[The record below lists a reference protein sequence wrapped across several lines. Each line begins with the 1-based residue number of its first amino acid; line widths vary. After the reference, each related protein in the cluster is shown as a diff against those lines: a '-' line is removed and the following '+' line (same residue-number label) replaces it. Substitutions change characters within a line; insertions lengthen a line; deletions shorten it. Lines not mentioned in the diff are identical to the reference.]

1 VSQHITR
8 KELKQ
13 DKFAETLAHGAEE
26 LASHQRQLWY
36 LGAAVLVVILAVIG
50 WRLWSERV
58 NAQAQTA
65 LDEAMRVFN
74 ARIRAAGEPEEPGQP
89 SYVDEKNK
97 LTDAAKSFEKV
108 SADFARTKPG
118 RLARYYAGLCYAQLG
133 NYDEAQKWLRMVEG
147 SSDAELAP
155 LARLQL
161 AQVLARM
168 GKGDDAV
175 KLYQQLIAKPSTF
188 VPKAVAMLA
197 LAEHYEKTNPA
208 EATKLYTQL
217 QTEFPN
223 TSIATQAEER
233 LAELKPKS

>member
-1 VSQHITR
+1 VSQHISR
-8 KELKQ
+8 KELKK

-36 LGAAVLVVILAVIG
+36 VGAAVLVVILAVVG
-50 WRLWSERV
+50 WRLWNDRV
-58 NAQAQTA
+58 TAKAEKA
-65 LDEAMRVFN
+65 LDEAMTIYN
-74 ARIRAAGEPEEPGQP
+74 ARIRAVGEPENPNEP
-89 SYVDEKNK
+89 SYVDERNK
-97 LTDAAKSFEKV
+97 LTDAAKRFEKV
-108 SADFARTKPG
+108 SAEFGRTSPG

-133 NYDEAQKWLRMVEG
+133 NYEEAQKWLRMVEG

-161 AQVLARM
+161 AHALAKL
-168 GKGDDAV
+168 GKSEDAV
-175 KLYQQLIAKPSTF
+175 KLYQQLIAKPTTF

-197 LAEHYEKTNPA
+197 LAELYEKTNPA

>member
-1 VSQHITR
+1 VTQHITR

-36 LGAAVLVVILAVIG
+36 LGAAALVVILAVIG

-97 LTDAAKSFEKV
+97 LTDAAQSFEKV
-108 SADFARTKPG
+108 SAHYARTRPG

-133 NYDEAQKWLRMVEG
+133 NNDEAQKWLRMVEG

-188 VPKAVAMLA
+188 VPKAVAILA

-233 LAELKPKS
+233 LAEMKPKS